1 MTGWVRGS
9 KYVSPALAFRIP
21 LRVHRNNMRTSNY
34 QMRETTRQ
42 DGLTCRIDIARIPN
56 REKA

>member
-1 MTGWVRGS
+1 VQ
-9 KYVSPALAFRIP
+9 
-21 LRVHRNNMRTSNY
+21 RNNAAARIGSNY
-34 QMRETTRQ
+34 QMRENPRQ

>member
-1 MTGWVRGS
+1 VQQYDPRR
-9 KYVSPALAFRIP
+9 RIA
-21 LRVHRNNMRTSNY
+21 SNY
-34 QMRETTRQ
+34 QMRENTRQ

>member
-1 MTGWVRGS
+1 VQQYDARVRS
-9 KYVSPALAFRIP
+9 A
-21 LRVHRNNMRTSNY
+21 SNY
-34 QMRETTRQ
+34 QMRENQRQ